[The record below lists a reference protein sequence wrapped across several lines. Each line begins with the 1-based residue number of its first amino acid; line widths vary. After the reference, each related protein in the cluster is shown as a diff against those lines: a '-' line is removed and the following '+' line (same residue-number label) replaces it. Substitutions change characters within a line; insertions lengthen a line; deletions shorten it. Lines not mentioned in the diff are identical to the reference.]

1 MGKCRLW
8 VNVAM
13 GICRMGICR
22 MGICRMGICLLTIQI
37 DGISKRPQ
45 KRSKTQQLLEIWG
58 FLEEHGRGTKL
69 EE

>member
-22 MGICRMGICLLTIQI
+22 LTPIY
-37 DGISKRPQ
+37 DGKMLRRKEILKMVTFFVQPVLEYDQNEEQ
-45 KRSKTQQLLEIWG
+45 KVKE
-58 FLEEHGRGTKL
+58 K
-69 EE
+69 